1 MEPGVAAALIIRL
14 SQIKLT
20 QYCHFMRMKNLQVKE
35 LHPSSL
41 LLYNEI
47 YKSIKRDLIFKVLAL
62 FVHIHC
68 TQVSTLDRA
77 EFTTSDESYVLFG
90 TRAIVTANGFVT

>member
-1 MEPGVAAALIIRL
+1 MAAALTRQGIIRL

-20 QYCHFMRMKNLQVKE
+20 QYCHFMRMKNKQVKE
-35 LHPSSL
+35 LHLSSL

-47 YKSIKRDLIFKVLAL
+47 SKSIKRDFLLKVLAL

-77 EFTTSDESYVLFG
+77 EFTTSDGSYVLFG
-90 TRAIVTANGFVT
+90 TRAIITANGFVN